1 MLRLLSDE
9 DVHDD
14 IVRGLRRREP
24 RLDIVRAVDVGL
36 RRTPDKM
43 ILEWSATEQ
52 RVLVTGDLNTMIG
65 AAWERVLAGAPMPG
79 VLALLE
85 NVGVGRVIEDILL
98 AALCLAPEE
107 MQDQVMYVPLSSVG
121 DEQ

>member
-24 RLDIVRAVDVGL
+24 ALDIVRAVDVGL
-36 RRTPDKM
+36 GHTPDPM
-43 ILEWSATEQ
+43 ILAWAASQDRA
-52 RVLVTGDLNTMIG
+52 LITGDLNTMVG
-65 AAWERVLAGAPMPG
+65 FAWARVQSSEPMPG

-85 NVGVGRVIEDILL
+85 NVGVGRVLDDILL
-98 AALCLAPEE
+98 VALCYTPEE
-107 MQDQVMYVPLSSVG
+107 IKD
-121 DEQ
+121 

>member
-24 RLDIVRAVDVGL
+24 ALDIVRAVEAGL
-36 RRTPDKM
+36 RHTPDAR
-43 ILEWSATEQ
+43 ILEWAAVHE
-52 RVLVTGDLNTMIG
+52 RVLVTGDLNTMVG
-65 AAWERVLAGAPMPG
+65 SAWMRVQAAEHMPG

-85 NVGVGRVIEDILL
+85 NVGIGRVIEDILL
-98 AALCLAPEE
+98 AAVCFAPEE
-107 MQDQVMYVPLSSVG
+107 MQGQVLYLPL
-121 DEQ
+121 